1 MKNSRRQFLKVAS
14 LSFLGLAAS
23 QALPALAKAADAS
36 AEAPAEKPRQTPV
49 YRSGEKALKAK
60 HWGMVIDTRKFDKP
74 ETFAAVIAACHTYH
88 NVPDIKGKQEIKWLW
103 KDGYRE
109 TFTDQADN
117 YPSKAMIE
125 RQYLMLCNHCET
137 PACVRVCPTQA
148 TFRRSDGIVVMDYHR
163 CIGCRYCMAGCPFG
177 ARSFNFRDPREFVA
191 DVNPTFPTRM
201 RGVVEKCTFCSELLA
216 VGEMPLC
223 VKASD
228 GAIAFGDL
236 ADPKSEVRKLLAEN
250 FTLRRKPTLGTE
262 PSVYYII

>member
-1 MKNSRRQFLKVAS
+1 MKNSRRQFLKIAS
-14 LSFLGLAAS
+14 LSFLGLAGS
-23 QALPALAKAADAS
+23 QALPAFVKAAE
-36 AEAPAEKPRQTPV
+36 AEKAPAPAAQKPV
-49 YRSGEKALKAK
+49 YQSGKTALHAK
-60 HWGMVIDTRKFDKP
+60 HWGMVIDTRKFDDP
-74 ETFAAVIAACHTYH
+74 ETFAAVIKACHKYH
-88 NVPDIKGKQEIKWLW
+88 NVPDIKSKQDVKWIW

-109 TFTDQADN
+109 TFTDQLDN
-117 YPSKAMIE
+117 YPSKAVME
-125 RQYLMLCNHCET
+125 RQYLMLCNHCVN

-148 TFRRSDGIVVMDYHR
+148 TFRRSDGVVVMDYHR

-177 ARSFNFRDPREFVA
+177 ARSFNFRDPRPFVA
-191 DVNPTFPTRM
+191 DVNTTFPTRM

-223 VKASD
+223 VRASN

-236 ADPKSEVRKLLAEN
+236 SDPNSDVRKLLAGN